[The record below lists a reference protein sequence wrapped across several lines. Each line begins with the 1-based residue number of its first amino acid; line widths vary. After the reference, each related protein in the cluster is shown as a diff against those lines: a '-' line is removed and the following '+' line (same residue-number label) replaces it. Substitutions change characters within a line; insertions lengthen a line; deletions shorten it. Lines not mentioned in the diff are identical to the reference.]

1 MHCNHVMPRLLV
13 YASIQKRPGR
23 LAAESFGSFTP
34 ALPERATRQ
43 LKRESWQSW
52 NLVGV
57 DSFSI
62 YIYTYRYMYIFIYR
76 QTWTSFTNCKLGPCH
91 APVQPRDNQ
100 LMCIHYRSWLH
111 LACNCRKG
119 QNLTMPGQGVSQLLA
134 LPCPCQCCAVHTIL
148 SRWLLVHTWSHHSNF
163 EILRVFVKCK
173 NKLPNLVLYL
183 LGTMA
188 VASKS
193 SWKWPILRCSALP
206 MQPPARTR
214 NHKGPVKVK
223 NIYL

>member
-1 MHCNHVMPRLLV
+1 
-13 YASIQKRPGR
+13 
-23 LAAESFGSFTP
+23 
-34 ALPERATRQ
+34 
-43 LKRESWQSW
+43 
-52 NLVGV
+52 
-57 DSFSI
+57 
-62 YIYTYRYMYIFIYR
+62 MYIFIYR

-134 LPCPCQCCAVHTIL
+134 LPCPCQCCAVHAIL

-163 EILRVFVKCK
+163 EILRVFVKCE

-223 NIYL
+223 NIYICSQPAPA